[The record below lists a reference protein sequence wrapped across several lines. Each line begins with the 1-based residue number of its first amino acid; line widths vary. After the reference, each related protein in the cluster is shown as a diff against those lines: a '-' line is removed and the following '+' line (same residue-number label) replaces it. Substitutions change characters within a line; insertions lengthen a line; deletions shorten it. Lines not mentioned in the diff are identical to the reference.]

1 VLKGFIA
8 AAAILTG
15 VISFTQVTR
24 ASAARSVPAFST
36 DGQHDSGG
44 ATVRLEADAE
54 RAMQGETTPFPE
66 REALVERLRAAR
78 DAAPGGEPGA
88 RLALLWLRAVKWM
101 LAGIPLADRDG
112 EPHNDWIKEHGEL
125 VMFSEPAGEWLIV
138 PEVIWQIH
146 DTHRESSV
154 ADEIAW
160 LAVTNGLAGECE
172 GYVPCD
178 AHGLNAL
185 DGEYLRRHPRGA
197 HVAEAVQTTKG
208 SLEQSLRLLSEPD
221 GKRFFDASHD
231 CGDLTPPL
239 SALRRALAESPASP
253 AREETLS
260 LADRLLTMCP

>member
-1 VLKGFIA
+1 
-8 AAAILTG
+8 
-15 VISFTQVTR
+15 
-24 ASAARSVPAFST
+24 
-36 DGQHDSGG
+36 
-44 ATVRLEADAE
+44 
-54 RAMQGETTPFPE
+54 
-66 REALVERLRAAR
+66 
-78 DAAPGGEPGA
+78 
-88 RLALLWLRAVKWM
+88 
-101 LAGIPLADRDG
+101 
-112 EPHNDWIKEHGEL
+112 
-125 VMFSEPAGEWLIV
+125 MFSEPAGEWLIV

-172 GYVPCD
+172 GYVPCY
-178 AHGLNAL
+178 AHGLNGL

-197 HVAEAVQTTKG
+197 HVAEAVETTKG

-260 LADRLLTMCP
+260 LADRLLAMCP